1 MKNKGFTLVE
11 LLAIIVIISVITLIT
26 IPIVKNI
33 IDESKENT
41 AINSAYGFKEAV
53 HDYYINSTLDDEINL
68 EGIYIVSNGTI
79 NGPSVSS
86 AAMKVKGTKPTAGR
100 LIYKNSEMISGCLEI
115 EGYKIRYVDE
125 QFMSD
130 GKGTCTPNFQED
142 SWDVIKKTIELD
154 KTAYAIGSTKTVKMN
169 LDGTERT
176 YTLRLVNTSSP
187 AACDGLGFS
196 KTACG
201 VIIEFVTTIGEYPY
215 YATKPASGAE
225 NLGWEGSTLRATL
238 NSGNNS
244 IYSKLPED
252 LRAVMIPVDPI
263 VSSSASAGTSQN
275 TLGDYLFIES
285 PKEVNSTAG
294 SGCNNITNGTN
305 CDNKA
310 NLSRPLDYYAN
321 GGNRI
326 KYTVAG
332 DPTET
337 WTRSMYYS
345 NTTTAWYFNT
355 SAGTP
360 GSRYDLDKSI
370 GVAPAFKIAN

>member
-53 HDYYINSTLDDEINL
+53 HDYYIDSTLDEEINL
-68 EGIYIVSNGTI
+68 EGIYTVSNGII

-154 KTAYAIGSTKTVKMN
+154 KTAYPLGSTRKEKMN
-169 LDGTERT
+169 LTGTERT
-176 YTLRLVNTSSP
+176 YTLRLVNISSP
-187 AACDGLGFS
+187 EACDNLAFS
-196 KTACG
+196 QTGCG
-201 VIIEFVTTIGEYPY
+201 VIIEFLTTIGNSAF
-215 YATKPASGAE
+215 YAAG
-225 NLGWEGSTLRATL
+225 GSHKAWSTSDIRTML
-238 NSGNNS
+238 NTGNNS
-244 IYSKLPED
+244 IYNKLPED
-252 LRAVMIPVDPI
+252 LKAVIIPTEPI
-263 VSSSASAGTSQN
+263 VSSETSAGTTN
-275 TLGDYLFIES
+275 TMGDYLFAEAPMELGID
-285 PKEVNSTAG
+285 KGQYDKKRYMTR
-294 SGCNNITNGTN
+294 TF
-305 CDNKA
+305 
-310 NLSRPLDYYAN
+310 DYYAQT
-321 GGNRI
+321 GITDADR
-326 KYTVAG
+326 KKVDVAG
-332 DPTET
+332 NPTAYWSRNGYSET
-337 WTRSMYYS
+337 
-345 NTTTAWYFNT
+345 AQVWYF
-355 SAGTP
+355 SDAGTVP
-360 GSRYDLDKSI
+360 SRTACTDVK

>member
-53 HDYYINSTLDDEINL
+53 HDYYIDSTLDEEINL
-68 EGIYIVSNGTI
+68 EGIYTVSNGTI

-86 AAMKVKGTKPTAGR
+86 VAMKVKGTKPTAGR

-154 KTAYAIGSTKTVKMN
+154 KTAYALGSEKRVKMN
-169 LDGTERT
+169 LDGTERI
-176 YTLRLVNTSSP
+176 YTLRLVNTSTPSD
-187 AACDGLGFS
+187 CNGLSFS
-196 KTACG
+196 QTGCG
-201 VIIEFVTTIGEYPY
+201 VIIEFATVIGTYPY
-215 YATKPASGAE
+215 YETQPE
-225 NLGWEGSTLRATL
+225 TNTGWYGSTLRTLL

-244 IYSKLPED
+244 IYNKLPED
-252 LRAVMIPVDPI
+252 LKAVIIPTEPI
-263 VSSSASAGTSQN
+263 ISSKASGADALGTM
-275 TLGDYLFIES
+275 GDYLFIEA
-285 PKEVNSTAG
+285 PKELGRTAG
-294 SGCNNITNGTN
+294 TNGST
-305 CDNKA
+305 DKA
-310 NLSRPLDYYAN
+310 KDKTRTFDYYTIS
-321 GGNRI
+321 GVSRQ

-332 DPTET
+332 DETEY
-337 WTRSMYYS
+337 WSRSMYS
-345 NTTTAWYFNT
+345 DNTTQAWRFDINGSVGNRTAIIN
-355 SAGTP
+355 
-360 GSRYDLDKSI
+360 SI

>member
-53 HDYYINSTLDDEINL
+53 HDYYISSTLDDEVNL
-68 EGIYIVSNGTI
+68 EGIYTVSNGTV
-79 NGPSVSS
+79 NGPNVSS

-154 KTAYAIGSTKTVKMN
+154 KTAYAIGSTKKVKMN
-169 LDGTERT
+169 LTGTERT

-187 AACDGLGFS
+187 EDCDNLAFS
-196 KTACG
+196 QTGCG
-201 VIIEFVTTIGEYPY
+201 VIIEFLTTVGNSAFYS
-215 YATKPASGAE
+215 ASGNHKA
-225 NLGWEGSTLRATL
+225 WVTSDIRTLL
-238 NSGNNS
+238 NTGENS
-244 IYSKLPED
+244 IYNKLPED
-252 LRAVMIPVDPI
+252 LKAVIIPTEPI
-263 VSSSASAGTSQN
+263 VSSGTYSGTEN
-275 TLGDYLFIES
+275 TMGDYLFAET
-285 PKEVNSTAG
+285 PMELGVDKG
-294 SGCNNITNGTN
+294 QY
-305 CDNKA
+305 DNKRYM
-310 NLSRPLDYYAN
+310 SRTFDYYAQTGITN
-321 GGNRI
+321 ENR
-326 KYTVAG
+326 KKVDVAG
-332 DPTET
+332 NPTQY
-337 WTRSMYYS
+337 WTRNGYS
-345 NTTTAWYFNT
+345 ETHQAWYVGND
-355 SAGTP
+355 
-360 GSRYDLDKSI
+360 GSVPSRGAASDVK